1 MRKEKIYSL
10 SSLYRKIWTY
20 TDIALEKVKKQ
31 PVL

>member
-10 SSLYRKIWTY
+10 TGKIWTY

>member
-1 MRKEKIYSL
+1 MRKEKYTPFPVFTG
-10 SSLYRKIWTY
+10 KIWTY